1 MDNYTSLV
9 WLRSRRYIYPLS
21 CAVSRTESTVDP
33 RPALLL
39 RIVLL
44 LSLAVSSDVKTV
56 LGYFILAVNELV
68 LLQSRWRLRS
78 HCQR

>member
-9 WLRSRRYIYPLS
+9 WLQSRPYIYPLS

-33 RPALLL
+33 HPALSLW
-39 RIVLL
+39 IVLL

-56 LGYFILAVNELV
+56 LGYFPC
-68 LLQSRWRLRS
+68 R
-78 HCQR
+78 